1 MSANIK
7 IAPLAVALLLGI
19 SLTLASFAYQRMGPA
34 RASYGNAGCETQPET
49 CTNGQMLGD
58 LLGAGFPLQYVV
70 DNVSTSVWYSL
81 GIEDDFKFLPFLLDL
96 LFYTLPVYGVIKFTQ
111 AIGQRAK

>member
-1 MSANIK
+1 
-7 IAPLAVALLLGI
+7 
-19 SLTLASFAYQRMGPA
+19 MGPA

-96 LFYTLPVYGVIKFTQ
+96 LFYTLLVYGMIKFTQ
-111 AIGQRAK
+111 ARRGRAK